1 MSINTPI
8 YLIAEGNKISL
19 DEGVVPELMQ
29 NSEYEFEINTNEDL
43 INSKLVVKK
52 YGSSIL
58 EEVSDLI
65 PEYKKIVLIKYKE
78 KYYWGKTDLV
88 KKISVDE
95 YTAYL
100 FTYEEVLSPTEIPD
114 KTKIETYKISDES
127 ENNKVTGT
135 FGYGEDG
142 NTLQF
147 NIVSLIING
156 TAVNIESSNTP
167 ETVAEG
173 GATEGG
179 TTEGGTIEEEKLE
192 VKIINNTTE
201 IPSPPLAQGKLKI
214 PQALSIKMDSI
225 VIDNS
230 NDLTV
235 KMYQLKYDSETLTG
249 IKQDLP
255 IYLESYDEENGIY
268 YYKAD
273 FDQKEKVEVSFENPE
288 KNVIELTKNVFNNEE
303 TIEFNGT
310 FRIGF
315 KEDNFNNYSF
325 ELSGVLKVNLE
336 GEEEP
341 PSDTEN
347 VEDILEDPAIEP
359 EEILVDESELTQ
371 DELDDIETDVSEEGD
386 TGESTDGDNNG
397 EPELPEADK
406 EEVTTSQLASNKEY
420 QLKATVKDTSF
431 EVIFDLDAI
440 QFEEV
445 LIQTEEFIFKNDID
459 QLYKSVY
466 HVILPKDYTSSE
478 ISKILL
484 GIRRNQVGTSSYITN
499 SIEFTIAPSI
509 ENEGWVGTEIVD
521 QRFVFGTYNS
531 DNRIF
536 LDKDNKEVL
545 GDIDTIFIDKNVVI
559 ENGEAVEDGEP
570 GEYAG
575 IFKTITIYRWTASEG
590 FYKLDSL
597 DASVYNN

>member
-1 MSINTPI
+1 MSTKAPI

-29 NSEYEFEINTNEDL
+29 DSEYEFEINTNEDL
-43 INSKLVVKK
+43 RDSKLVVKK
-52 YGSSIL
+52 YGSSTL
-58 EEVSDLI
+58 SEVSDLT

-88 KKISVDE
+88 KKVSDVDE

-100 FTYEEVLSPTEIPD
+100 FTYEEVFSPTEIPN

-135 FGYGEDG
+135 FAYGEDG

-156 TAVNIESSNTP
+156 IIVNTESSNTP

-173 GATEGG
+173 GI
-179 TTEGGTIEEEKLE
+179 TEGGTIEEEKLE
-192 VKIINNTTE
+192 VKFINDTTE

-225 VIDNS
+225 VIDNN

-235 KMYQLKYDSETLTG
+235 KMYQLKYDSESSTKK
-249 IKQDLP
+249 KQNLP

-273 FDQKEKVEVSFENPE
+273 FDQKGKVEVSFEKPE
-288 KNVIELTKNVFNNEE
+288 KNVIELTKNVFDDEE

-315 KEDNFNNYSF
+315 KEDNFNNYNF
-325 ELSGVLKVNLE
+325 ELSGVLKVDLE

-341 PSDTEN
+341 PSNTEN
-347 VEDILEDPAIEP
+347 VEDILEEPTIES
-359 EEILVDESELTQ
+359 EEDLIDESDLTQ
-371 DELDDIETDVSEEGD
+371 DELDDIETDINEEEGD
-386 TGESTDGDNNG
+386 TGESTEEDNNG
-397 EPELPEADK
+397 EPQLPEADK
-406 EEVTTSQLASNKEY
+406 EEVSTPQLTSSKEY
-420 QLKATVKDTSF
+420 QLKATTKDTSF
-431 EVIFDLDAI
+431 EVIFDLDTI

-445 LIQTEEFIFKNDID
+445 LIQTENFVFKNDID

-466 HVILPKDYTSSE
+466 RATLSKEYTSSE

-484 GIRRNQVGTSSYITN
+484 GIRRNQVGVSSYITN

-521 QRFVFGTYNS
+521 QRFVFGTYDS
-531 DNRIF
+531 DKRIF
-536 LDKDNKEVL
+536 LDNDNKEVL
-545 GDIDTIFIDKNVVI
+545 GDIDTIFIDKNVTI
-559 ENGEAVEDGEP
+559 ENGVAVEDGES
-570 GEYAG
+570 GEYTG
-575 IFKTITIYRWTASEG
+575 VFKAINIYRWNASEG
-590 FYKLDSL
+590 FYELDSL